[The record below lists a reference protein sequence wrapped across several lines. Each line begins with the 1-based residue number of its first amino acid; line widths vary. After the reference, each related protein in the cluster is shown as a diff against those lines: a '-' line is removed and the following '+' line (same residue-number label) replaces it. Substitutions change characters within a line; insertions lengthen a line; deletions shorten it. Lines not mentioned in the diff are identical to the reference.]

1 MHLHAQQAILACK
14 YRLRRVQMQ
23 HQAAHIGMPG
33 QHACQRTACE
43 QKGEQIAHIEL
54 EIDRSNQHH
63 QHRER
68 QHAARRRGQDVDI
81 ALGQ

>member
-1 MHLHAQQAILACK
+1 MLACK

-23 HQAAHIGMPG
+23 RQAAHIGMPG
-33 QHACQRTACE
+33 QHACQRTASE

-54 EIDRSNQHH
+54 EIDGGNQHN

-68 QHAARRRGQDVDI
+68 QHAARCRRQDVDI